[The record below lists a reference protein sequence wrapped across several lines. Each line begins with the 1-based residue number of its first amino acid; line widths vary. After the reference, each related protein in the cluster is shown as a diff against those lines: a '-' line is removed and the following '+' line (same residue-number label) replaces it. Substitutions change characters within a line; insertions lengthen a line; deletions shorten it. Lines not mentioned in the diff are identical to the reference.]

1 MEKAILLY
9 VVHIPCW
16 EPQNKYL
23 YIRRFLSST
32 EVLYSGTVIV
42 ICKT

>member
-1 MEKAILLY
+1 MEKDILLY

-23 YIRRFLSST
+23 YIRRFLSNT
-32 EVLYSGTVIV
+32 DVLFSGTVIV

>member
-9 VVHIPCW
+9 VVHVPWW

-32 EVLYSGTVIV
+32 EVQYSGAVIV